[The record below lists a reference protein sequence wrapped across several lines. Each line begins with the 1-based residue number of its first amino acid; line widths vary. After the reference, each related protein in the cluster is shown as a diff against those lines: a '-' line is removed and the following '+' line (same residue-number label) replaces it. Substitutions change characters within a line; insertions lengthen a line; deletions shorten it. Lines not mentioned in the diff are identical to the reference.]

1 MGDVAWLPLSE
12 GLIVNVRFMAFSHF
26 SEPRLLTHKGYE
38 CSVTINSLS
47 IRCVNR
53 YYRRRLRIFEARGVA
68 DWLSR
73 PDRYLVVC
81 EGRGGWIFAADE
93 CFLEEAQR
101 VIASAHRG
109 GVVFRKPEIHTYI
122 DSGLDALVEPVMFLR
137 IKVPHAYAREI
148 LAELGLR
155 GVRILEQDMQAYDL
169 VIRGE
174 GRLVNLP
181 GLARMINSVGHGSA
195 AVWTWLARYER
206 AMTTSVDPRQT
217 ESRSANGKAPYPSSP
232 LHSQRLTP

>member
-1 MGDVAWLPLSE
+1 MGDVAWLPLFE
-12 GLIVNVRFMAFSHF
+12 GL
-26 SEPRLLTHKGYE
+26 
-38 CSVTINSLS
+38 
-47 IRCVNR
+47 
-53 YYRRRLRIFEARGVA
+53 GVA
-68 DWLSR
+68 DGLSR

-155 GVRILEQDMQAYDL
+155 GV
-169 VIRGE
+169 
-174 GRLVNLP
+174 
-181 GLARMINSVGHGSA
+181 
-195 AVWTWLARYER
+195 
-206 AMTTSVDPRQT
+206 
-217 ESRSANGKAPYPSSP
+217 
-232 LHSQRLTP
+232 